1 MMELITNL
9 ILKLK
14 EVQSPYTQSFLD
26 YLAQRGSKR
35 FGLKNVPTKFQIRLL
50 RDWIIRFCLSRISFF
65 IYDANV

>member
-26 YLAQRGSKR
+26 YLALRGSKR
-35 FGLKNVPTKFQIRLL
+35 FGLINVPTKCRIRLL
-50 RDWIIRFCLSRISFF
+50 RDWIIRYRLSRISFF